1 VSADLVLIRPKTMR
15 REVLEYIVEC
25 IKVRPVAANDHHSQ
39 ELALE
44 ALDVLGFG

>member
-1 VSADLVLIRPKTMR
+1 MSADLVLIRPKTMR